1 MNKIENIE
9 NLLKKIDN
17 MEKMLWEDRK
27 FFIDMM
33 LKIDT
38 VVKFVCD
45 LTAIEDII
53 VDSNSIDDE
62 TTLKLIMESLKN
74 DIEDK
79 REEFIKYHQMV
90 NSDQVGES

>member
-1 MNKIENIE
+1 MNKIENME

-17 MEKMLWEDRK
+17 IEEMLWEDRK

-45 LTAIEDII
+45 FTAIEDII
-53 VDSNSIDDE
+53 LDNDSIDKE
-62 TTLKLIMESLKN
+62 KTLKLIMKNLKN

-79 REEFIKYHQMV
+79 REEFIKYHKMV

>member
-53 VDSNSIDDE
+53 VDNNSIDDE